1 MMLAAGFIDNF
12 FSELIETHKVGALFY
27 FAIVLMIILDQ
38 KSRLWAKS
46 GKVE

>member
-27 FAIVLMIILDQ
+27 FAIVLMIILDH
-38 KSRLWAKS
+38 KSRVWARS
-46 GKVE
+46 GIAE